1 MSTLSV
7 QVTGIRNANGKIQL
21 TLYRDSKQVAT
32 ETVGIDAK
40 TLTAKAV
47 FANIPPG
54 TYAVELFHDE
64 NNNRDFDLN
73 LMGIPVEGYGM
84 SNNPPRRMG
93 RPGFDETNFQVNQPQ
108 CAIEIKMI
116 YW

>member
-1 MSTLSV
+1 
-7 QVTGIRNANGKIQL
+7 
-21 TLYRDSKQVAT
+21 
-32 ETVGIDAK
+32 
-40 TLTAKAV
+40 
-47 FANIPPG
+47 
-54 TYAVELFHDE
+54 
-64 NNNRDFDLN
+64 
-73 LMGIPVEGYGM
+73 MGIPVEGYGM

>member
-1 MSTLSV
+1 
-7 QVTGIRNANGKIQL
+7 
-21 TLYRDSKQVAT
+21 
-32 ETVGIDAK
+32 
-40 TLTAKAV
+40 
-47 FANIPPG
+47 
-54 TYAVELFHDE
+54 VELFHDE